1 MPDPMWRRIAEDL
14 RQKIESGELGR
25 DGRPLPSELEL
36 RDTYDASRNTV
47 RDAVKWLVTRGL
59 VQTRPGQGTFVV
71 QEIDPLVSRLHTEL
85 EEIPGGEGAAFLSDA
100 AARHRPTVS
109 APRVEIQTPRPRSLV
124 AQELRLDEREDV
136 VSRHQERFIDEVPWS
151 LQTTFY
157 PYRLVEMGAN
167 RLIRAEDIPTGAVDY
182 IGNVIGIH
190 QAGRRDRIT
199 VRPPDG
205 AESSF
210 FSLPDDGRIA
220 VFEIIQTGYD
230 ESGAPFRVTIT
241 TYPADRNQFVMT
253 AGKVPEE
260 LPGHAPHEDRGTS

>member
-14 RQKIESGELGR
+14 RQKIDSGELGR

-71 QEIDPLVSRLHTEL
+71 QKIDPLVSRLHTEL
-85 EEIPGGEGAAFLSDA
+85 KEIAGREGAAFLSDA
-100 AARHRPTVS
+100 AARHRPSVS
-109 APRVEIQTPRPRSLV
+109 VPRVEIQVAKGLV
-124 AQELRLDEREDV
+124 ASELHLNGGAEV
-136 VSRHQERFIDEVPWS
+136 VSRHQERFIDDTPWS

-157 PYRLVEMGAN
+157 PLRLVEMGAG
-167 RLIRAEDIPTGAVDY
+167 RLIRAEDIPTGALDY
-182 IGNVIGIH
+182 IENVIKVR

-199 VRPPDG
+199 VRPPDSS
-205 AESSF
+205 ESSF
-210 FSLPDDGRIA
+210 FGLPDDGRIA
-220 VFEIIQTGYD
+220 VFEVIQTGYD
-230 ESGAPFRVTIT
+230 DSGTPFRVTVT

-253 AGKVPEE
+253 AGEVPTEELLAPAPEE
-260 LPGHAPHEDRGTS
+260 ARGDG